1 MKKTTSRFALAAAS
15 ALTAA
20 SILGFA
26 GAANAQD
33 RVKVGS
39 LDCVVEGGTGFIVGS
54 TKNLTCTYTPS
65 GGGPKEQYAGTVKKF
80 GLDVGV
86 TGKTLIKWLVMA
98 PTKDA
103 YKPGALA
110 GDYAG
115 VGAEASVG
123 AGVGAN
129 ALVGGSHDTFALQ
142 PVSVQAQQGLN
153 LAVGF
158 QSFTLRPLIQ

>member
-1 MKKTTSRFALAAAS
+1 MKNRQSPLAYMAAIALSAAS
-15 ALTAA
+15 VV
-20 SILGFA
+20 GFA
-26 GAANAQD
+26 AGAHAQE

-39 LDCVVEGGTGFIVGS
+39 LDCVVEGGAGFIIGS
-54 TKNLTCTYTPS
+54 SKNLTCSYTPAD
-65 GGGPKEQYAGTVKKF
+65 GGPKEQYAGTVKKF

-86 TGKTLIKWLVMA
+86 TGKTLIKWIVMA
-98 PTKDA
+98 PTANA
-103 YKPGALA
+103 YSRGALA

-115 VGAEASVG
+115 IGAEATVG

-129 ALVGGSHDTFALQ
+129 ALVGGSNKSFVLQ
-142 PVSVQAQQGLN
+142 PLSVQAQQGLN